1 MPEAPEL
8 LSDVVAGVGAA
19 ANDGAGIV
27 ALADAAMPF
36 CGGAN
41 I

>member
-1 MPEAPEL
+1 MPEAREL
-8 LSDVVAGVGAA
+8 VSDVVAGVGATG
-19 ANDGAGIV
+19 NDGDGIV

-41 I
+41 L

>member
-1 MPEAPEL
+1 M
-8 LSDVVAGVGAA
+8 SDVVAGVGATG
-19 ANDGAGIV
+19 NDGDGIV

-41 I
+41 L

>member
-1 MPEAPEL
+1 MPEVLEL
-8 LSDVVAGVGAA
+8 VSDVVAGVGAA
-19 ANDGAGIV
+19 GNDGVGVV

-41 I
+41 S